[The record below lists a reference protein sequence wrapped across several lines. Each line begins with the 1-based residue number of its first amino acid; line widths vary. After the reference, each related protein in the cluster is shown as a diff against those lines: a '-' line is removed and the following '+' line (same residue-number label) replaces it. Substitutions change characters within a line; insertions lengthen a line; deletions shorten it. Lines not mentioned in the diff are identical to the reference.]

1 MGRDRAAIIA
11 FFNAV
16 MDKSPLP
23 VMIYNFPYVFLSHA
37 RKCPDLA
44 AVRLLASTSRLTSLF
59 SSPSTRTVLAQR
71 YVTSG

>member
-37 RKCPDLA
+37 RKCADLA
-44 AVRLLASTSRLTSLF
+44 AGRLLASTSRLTS
-59 SSPSTRTVLAQR
+59 
-71 YVTSG
+71 